1 MASNKKI
8 KGLTVQIGADTSNFN
23 KAMEES
29 NKKSRSLKSELSEV
43 ERLLKLDP
51 TNVELVAQKQKIL
64 TEQVEESSKRLDIL
78 KQAQDE
84 VNQKFKSG
92 EIGEETY
99 RNFQREVIKA
109 ENDLQKQK

>member
-84 VNQKFKSG
+84 VYQKF
-92 EIGEETY
+92 
-99 RNFQREVIKA
+99 
-109 ENDLQKQK
+109 